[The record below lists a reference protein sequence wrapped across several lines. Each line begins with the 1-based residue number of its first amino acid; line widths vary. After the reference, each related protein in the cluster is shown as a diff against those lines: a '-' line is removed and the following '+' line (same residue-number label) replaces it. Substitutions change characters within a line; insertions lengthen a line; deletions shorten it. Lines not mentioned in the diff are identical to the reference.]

1 MLQLVPKC
9 DVLFISAA
17 SQINTRCDDHQ
28 VVLVLTREVLF
39 IVDEVQD
46 VQQQAFTI
54 TELECVEETWDPQL
68 VRIIVKDGKKSATR
82 WVSTSSALKMD
93 FIYFSSKDSYQVASI
108 FDM

>member
-82 WVSTSSALKMD
+82 WVSSTWTMD
-93 FIYFSSKDSYQVASI
+93 FIYFNSKGSYQVASI
-108 FDM
+108 SDM